1 MIIYTAAF
9 YQRCEIEFFQPVYNK
24 TIDGEENSA
33 ISHVVCLGLRGLRT
47 EIMALVSNFLLV
59 FFFEQLT
66 FSALMVSSKC
76 NAIYGF

>member
-59 FFFEQLT
+59 FFFRT
-66 FSALMVSSKC
+66 ANVFGPHGVIKM
-76 NAIYGF
+76 